1 MNRLYLLTFIN
12 RHKPICYANLCVFE
26 VDCKLLGDHSALLL
40 LVEGQQ
46 EVEMSRK
53 ELLSA
58 SLRDLS
64 YRNEQSE
71 WQKLKF

>member
-1 MNRLYLLTFIN
+1 MNRLYLLAFIN
-12 RHKPICYANLCVFE
+12 RHKPICYANLRVFE
-26 VDCKLLGDHSALLL
+26 VNGKLLGDHSALLL

-64 YRNEQSE
+64 YWNEQSE
-71 WQKLKF
+71 WH